1 MKFLMFVH
9 LLASLLWLKTSRA
22 FIPHYTHLCHNYNIQ
37 NLWTLNTPTLLLSTI
52 KKPNMHGNDNQESK
66 QSPSSSSSSSSG
78 SSNLHSVTQ
87 DAAAAAAAAA
97 ALSAA
102 DTETTTTTPTPIT
115 PPKHGILLVYG
126 PDQKGIVA
134 AFSQLLYGHGCGI
147 SSSEQSTDTSTN
159 LFFQR
164 LCFDYSTMHTDR
176 ISLET
181 GIREVCQRFRM
192 HNRVDWCQRKKRVA
206 IMVSKYDHCLW
217 EILLRH
223 QAKELDCDISVII
236 SNHPDLQH
244 VADTFGIP

>member
-1 MKFLMFVH
+1 MKFLKLVH
-9 LLASLLWLKTSRA
+9 PLVGLVWLQIIHAYTPPFTRIVPCSRTLQAATS
-22 FIPHYTHLCHNYNIQ
+22 
-37 NLWTLNTPTLLLSTI
+37 LLSTT
-52 KKPNMHGNDNQESK
+52 KQPSTHEKDNNQDSK
-66 QSPSSSSSSSSG
+66 QSAL
-78 SSNLHSVTQ
+78 SNLYSVSTADGAGANH
-87 DAAAAAAAAA
+87 DA
-97 ALSAA
+97 SAA
-102 DTETTTTTPTPIT
+102 SASSATATAETSMTMTNTS
-115 PPKHGILLVYG
+115 PKHGILLVYG

-147 SSSEQSTDTSTN
+147 TSSEQSTDTSTN

-164 LCFDYSTMHTDR
+164 ICFDYSTMHTDR

-192 HNRVDWCQRKKRVA
+192 QNRVDWCQRKKRVA

-223 QAKELDCDISVII
+223 QARELDCDISVII

-244 VADTFGIP
+244 VADTFAIP